1 MSTSTTASQPA
12 ARSALRV
19 WPASPALAL
28 LVLRL
33 ALGAI
38 FIAHGAQKVFVYGFA
53 GTSASFGDMGV
64 PLEGVMG
71 PLVALLEL
79 VGGILLVLGLGTRVV
94 AAALT
99 VNMIVATLLVHLTAG
114 IFVAEGGYELTLM
127 LGAASLALVLAGAGR
142 FSLDAVLTKRRA
154 A

>member
-1 MSTSTTASQPA
+1 MSNSTTTSQPPS
-12 ARSALRV
+12 RSTLRV
-19 WPASPALAL
+19 WPAFPALAL

-79 VGGILLVLGLGTRVV
+79 VGGILLVLGLATRVV

-99 VNMIVATLLVHLTAG
+99 VNMIVATLLVHLAAG
-114 IFVAEGGYELTLM
+114 IFVTEGGYELTLM
-127 LGAASLALVLAGAGR
+127 LGAASLALVLAGPGR
-142 FSLDAVLTKRRA
+142 LSLDTVLTRRRA

>member
-1 MSTSTTASQPA
+1 MSNSTTATQPA
-12 ARSALRV
+12 SRSALRV
-19 WPASPALAL
+19 WPASPAFAL

-33 ALGAI
+33 ALGAV

-79 VGGILLVLGLGTRVV
+79 VGGILIVLGLGTRIV

-142 FSLDAVLTKRRA
+142 LSVDAVLTQRRA